1 MIMND
6 MFDDLPLADGTG
18 GLIVGRKLELTLDEV
33 VVKLGGTGSRQGLV
47 DATSAILDTAKSLWR
62 PKALYRWVDVTITKD
77 DTTQLFCNHS
87 KQKIDLELGYST
99 RFIKESKQ
107 ALIGVYT
114 VGTELEDAAGK
125 ATGGGRVLDGYLY
138 DIIGLVVLDKMRQ
151 SISSV
156 AEHRCRELGWGVSPF
171 LSPGSVHGWDL
182 EEQTTLCSI
191 LPLNTIEVAIQES
204 GVLLPFKSISFVIGI
219 GPGYQATK
227 VGDTCEVCSKKD
239 SCEMRNSR

>member
-1 MIMND
+1 MIIND
-6 MFDDLPLADGTG
+6 MFDDSPLANGAG
-18 GLIVGRKLELTLDEV
+18 GLIVERKLELTLEEV
-33 VVKLGGTGSRQGLV
+33 VAKLGGAGNRQVLV
-47 DATSAILDTAKSLWR
+47 DAAAATLDTAKSLWR
-62 PKALYRWVDVTITKD
+62 PKALYRWVDVAIIKD
-77 DTTQLFCNHS
+77 DTTQLFYNYS
-87 KQKIDLELGYST
+87 KQKIDLKLGYST

-151 SISSV
+151 SINRV
-156 AEHRCRELGWGVSPF
+156 AENRCRELGWGVSPF
-171 LSPGSVHGWDL
+171 LSPGSVHGWEL
-182 EEQTTLCSI
+182 EEQVSLCTI

-204 GVLLPFKSISFVIGI
+204 GVLLPFKSISFLIGV
-219 GPGYQATK
+219 GPGYQAIK

-239 SCEMRNSR
+239 SCEMRNNS